1 MVTGAWQQLEES
13 GCPSDAMRGGD
24 VIAWLPQTQGAII
37 AALLG
42 DV

>member
-13 GCPSDAMRGGD
+13 GIHSNAMPGSDVMAR
-24 VIAWLPQTQGAII
+24 LPQTQGAII
-37 AALLG
+37 AALMG

>member
-13 GCPSDAMRGGD
+13 GIHSNAVRGSDVMAR
-24 VIAWLPQTQGAII
+24 LPQTQGAII
-37 AALLG
+37 AALMG